1 VTGHTLGDLMLAT
14 VRSFTI
20 SGFVVGALLWPGA
33 SAVAQPGTSLAPAG
47 WDDTI
52 KLKEA
57 VDRNPDPNI
66 VEIDLEAR
74 IAEVEVAPGKVVRAW
89 TYDGGLPGPLIRT
102 KVGDRLI
109 VHFTNNLD
117 EPTTIHWHG
126 VRVPIEMDGVPGIS
140 QPEMKKGDQFTYD
153 FITPDAAL
161 YWYHPHVMS
170 AAQVGFGLYGA
181 LLVEDSADAVG
192 IADQLTMVLSDIGF
206 DKRGELEPADSGGPA
221 GMVFGREGAYVLVNG
236 RTRPVLKARAGA
248 PQRWRIVNAAKS
260 RFFLLDMDG
269 QPFITIGSDG
279 GLQEESVTSGTVLI
293 TPGERLDLLVT
304 PTGQPGG
311 TLVMRAML
319 YNRGYGSVQYRDV
332 EEIFTIQFSNE
343 PPLKK
348 ATLPTIRRT
357 ITPPSAEGAT
367 RVPVVLTLPPQ
378 GKDGVSEFRV
388 NGVPYWEAKP
398 FLASLGEKQIW
409 VINND
414 TDWDHPF
421 HLHGYFFMPL
431 DEKDQPI
438 KPLAWKDTLN
448 IPMKTTMRFLVHFD
462 ERPGEWMF
470 HCHILD
476 HADGG
481 LMGTVMVGPG
491 TPTSHH
497 EHPRKP

>member
-1 VTGHTLGDLMLAT
+1 MSTLF
-14 VRSFTI
+14 RFFTI
-20 SGFVVGALLWPGA
+20 AGFLGALLCWGVAP
-33 SAVAQPGTSLAPAG
+33 AVAQPATSLAPRG
-47 WDDTI
+47 WDEAI
-52 KLKEA
+52 RLKEA
-57 VDRNPDPNI
+57 VDKNPDPGI

-74 IAEVEVAPGKVVRAW
+74 MAEVEVAPGQRVKAW

-102 KVGDRLI
+102 RVGDRLI

-140 QPEMKKGDQFTYD
+140 QPEMKKGDTFTYD
-153 FITPDAAL
+153 FITHDAAL

-181 LLVEDSADAVG
+181 LLVEDPSDGVGVADE
-192 IADQLTMVLSDIGF
+192 LTMVLSDIGF

-221 GMVFGREGAYVLVNG
+221 GMVFGREGQYVLVNG
-236 RTRPVLKARAGA
+236 RTRPTLKARAGA
-248 PQRWRIVNAAKS
+248 LQRWRIVNAAKS

-269 QPFITIGSDG
+269 QPFTTIGTDG
-279 GLQEESVTSGTVLI
+279 GLQEQPVTSGTVLI
-293 TPGERLDLLVT
+293 TPGERVDVLVA
-304 PTGQPGG
+304 PTGPPGG

-343 PPLKK
+343 PALKTTTPP
-348 ATLPTIRRT
+348 AVRRT
-357 ITPPSAEGAT
+357 IMPTSAEGAT

-398 FLASLGEKQIW
+398 FAAALGEKQIW

-414 TDWDHPF
+414 TEWDHPF

-431 DEKDQPI
+431 DEHDQPV

-448 IPMKTTMRFLVHFD
+448 VPMKTTLRFLVHFD

-476 HADGG
+476 HAEGG
-481 LMGTVMVGPG
+481 LMGTVLVGPG
-491 TPTSHH
+491 SPTSHH
-497 EHPRKP
+497 VHPRKP